1 MPRNQAQN
9 ERIRANRRAQIL
21 EAARGVFAQHGY
33 HAANVSAVAAAA
45 GVSQGTVYH
54 YFDSKEELLMAVYEE
69 WEKTNLDRE
78 IDAALAAAPTFAGKL
93 AALARSAAK
102 RIEGSGQLLNAQ
114 IEFWS
119 HIPRHEAI
127 RERFRIL
134 FTDLGEELAQL
145 IRAGTEAGEFRRVD
159 PDRLAR
165 LLIAVYDGLIV
176 QWLAD
181 PASVNWETS
190 ADTLTEVVL
199 HGLVQVDAAHR

>member
-1 MPRNQAQN
+1 MPRNRAQN
-9 ERIRANRRAQIL
+9 EQIRANRRAQIL
-21 EAARGVFAQHGY
+21 EAARGVFAQDGY
-33 HAANVSAVAAAA
+33 HAANVSDVAAAA

-54 YFDSKEELLMAVYEE
+54 YFASKEELLMAVYED
-69 WEKTNLDRE
+69 WETTNLDRE

-93 AALARSAAK
+93 AALARSAGK
-102 RIEGSGQLLNAQ
+102 RVEGSGQLLNAQ

-134 FTDLGEELAQL
+134 FANLGAELAQL
-145 IRAGTEAGEFRRVD
+145 IRAGMEAGEFRRVD
-159 PDRLAR
+159 PDSVAR
-165 LLIAVYDGLIV
+165 LLIAAYDGLIV

-190 ADTLTEVVL
+190 ADTLTAVVL
-199 HGLVQVDAAHR
+199 HGLVQGDGTHR

>member
-9 ERIRANRRAQIL
+9 EQVRANRRAQIL

-33 HAANVSAVAAAA
+33 HAANVSDVAAAA

-54 YFDSKEELLMAVYEE
+54 YFESKEELLMAVYEE
-69 WEKTNLDRE
+69 WETTNLDRE

-102 RIEGSGQLLNAQ
+102 RVEGSGELLNAQ
-114 IEFWS
+114 VEFWS

-134 FTDLGEELAQL
+134 FTSLGAELAQL
-145 IRAGTEAGEFRRVD
+145 IRAGMKAGEFRRVD
-159 PDRLAR
+159 ADSLAR
-165 LLIAVYDGLIV
+165 LLIAAYDGLIV

-181 PASVNWETS
+181 PGSVDWETS
-190 ADTLTEVVL
+190 ADTLIAVVL
-199 HGLVQVDAAHR
+199 HGLVRADATHR